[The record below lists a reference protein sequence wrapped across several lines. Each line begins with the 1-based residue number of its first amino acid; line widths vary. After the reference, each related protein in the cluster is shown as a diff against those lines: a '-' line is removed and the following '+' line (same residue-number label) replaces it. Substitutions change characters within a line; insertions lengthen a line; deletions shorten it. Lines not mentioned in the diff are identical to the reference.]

1 MSSIILVLGFWT
13 FFFICNA
20 LLKVCGCLQNYRKY
34 SRKYKEF
41 LENNGL
47 SLSLCHVRWYT
58 TRFNRSFVRFGQIQP
73 YLLHLWFSFGVLV
86 GSLLMVTSVVVLS
99 LTLYK
104 AFSRDAPEQVLTPV
118 MPGVNLPWSQVL
130 YYLGTLTISGVF
142 HEFGHAISAVR
153 EQVRVN
159 GFGMFF
165 MIIYPGA
172 FVDLYT
178 EHLTVI
184 SPLRQLRI
192 YCAGVWHN
200 AVLVL
205 VGLLLIWC
213 LPYLL
218 VPFYVTG
225 QGAVVFSVLKESP
238 LYGSI
243 EPGDTVLSLY
253 GCQVYNK
260 QDWNNCISKT
270 LNTPQHGYCTDM
282 ITITR
287 KNSSQGAF
295 YTGGVYDCCKNSTS
309 SRFCF
314 KYESL
319 SHSKGYACLPARSTM
334 QSRKFCDLPTDCD
347 GPGDKVCVH
356 PSLDNS
362 SRLLRIIRSTS
373 SDVLYVGDPLLL
385 QYTVGIIDYQRRSK
399 ILPMEFPTVLETFL
413 IYLVSLSG
421 ALALLNMVP
430 CYSLDGQWALFA
442 FVDHLLTSYIPLEDQ
457 RNMLCNIILTLGT
470 LLLASNIML
479 ALWTL
484 GSA

>member
-1 MSSIILVLGFWT
+1 MSSVVLIIGFWT
-13 FFFICNA
+13 ILFISNA
-20 LLKVCGCLQNYRKY
+20 LLKNYRKY
-34 SRKYKEF
+34 SRRYKEF
-41 LENNGL
+41 LENNGV
-47 SLSLCHVRWYT
+47 SLSICQVRWYT
-58 TRFNRSFVRFGQIQP
+58 TSFNRSFVRFGKMHP
-73 YLLHLWFSFGVLV
+73 YLLHVWFSVGVVVGVL
-86 GSLLMVTSVVVLS
+86 LMFASVVILC

-104 AFSRDAPEQVLTPV
+104 AFAKDAPEQVLTPV
-118 MPGVNLPWSQVL
+118 MPGVNVPWSQVL
-130 YYLGTLTISGVF
+130 YYLITLTVSGVF

-165 MIIYPGA
+165 MAVYPGA

-200 AVLVL
+200 SVLVIIGL
-205 VGLLLIWC
+205 VLLWS
-213 LPYLL
+213 LPSLL
-218 VPFYVTG
+218 VPIYTTG
-225 QGAVVFSVLKESP
+225 QGAVVLNVLKESP
-238 LYGSI
+238 VHGSI
-243 EPGDTVLSLY
+243 TRGDTVLSLY

-260 QDWNNCISKT
+260 EDWNSCISKT
-270 LNTPQHGYCTDM
+270 LSSPQHGYCTDM
-282 ITITR
+282 LTIIR
-287 KNSSQGAF
+287 KNSSKGVIF
-295 YTGGVYDCCKNSTS
+295 SGGVYDCCQNSTS

-314 KYESL
+314 KYQSL
-319 SHSKGYACLPARSTM
+319 SHSKGHACLPARSTM
-334 QSRKFCDLPTDCD
+334 QSRQLCSLPTDCD
-347 GPGDKVCVH
+347 GPGDKVCAH

-362 SRLLRIIRSTS
+362 SRLLRIIRSKGA
-373 SDVLYVGDPLLL
+373 DVLYVGDPLLL
-385 QYTVGIIDYQRRSK
+385 QYTIGVINYLPRSYL
-399 ILPMEFPTVLETFL
+399 LPMEIPNMLEMFL

-442 FVDHLLTSYIPLEDQ
+442 LVDHTLISFIPNEDQ

-470 LLLASNIML
+470 LLLAANITL

>member
-20 LLKVCGCLQNYRKY
+20 LLKNYRKY

-130 YYLGTLTISGVF
+130 YYLVTLTISGVF

-165 MIIYPGA
+165 MLIYPGA

-205 VGLLLIWC
+205 VGMLLIWC

-225 QGAVVFSVLKESP
+225 QGAVVFSLLKESP

-243 EPGDTVLSLY
+243 QPGDTVLSLY

-282 ITITR
+282 LTITR

-399 ILPMEFPTVLETFL
+399 VLPMEFPTILETFL

-442 FVDHLLTSYIPLEDQ
+442 FVDHLLISYIPLEDQ

>member
-20 LLKVCGCLQNYRKY
+20 LLKNYRKY

-165 MIIYPGA
+165 MLIYPGA

-282 ITITR
+282 LTITR

>member
-1 MSSIILVLGFWT
+1 MSSIILILGFWT
-13 FFFICNA
+13 FVFICNA
-20 LLKVCGCLQNYRKY
+20 LLKNYRKY
-34 SRKYKEF
+34 SIRYRDF
-41 LENNGL
+41 LENNGVTL
-47 SLSLCHVRWYT
+47 SICQVRWYT
-58 TRFNRSFVRFGQIQP
+58 TRFNRSFVKFVQVQP
-73 YLLHLWFSFGVLV
+73 YMLHLWFSFGVFV
-86 GSLLMVTSVVVLS
+86 GALLMISSVVILC

-104 AFSRDAPEQVLTPV
+104 AFTQNAPDQVLTPV
-118 MPGVNLPWSQVL
+118 MPGVNVPWSQVL
-130 YYLGTLTISGVF
+130 YYLITLTISGIF

-165 MIIYPGA
+165 MLIYPGA

-192 YCAGVWHN
+192 FCAGVWHN

-205 VGLLLIWC
+205 VGLLLLC
-213 LPYLL
+213 SLPFLL
-218 VPFYVTG
+218 APFYVTG

-243 EPGDTVLSLY
+243 EPGDTILSLY

-260 QDWNNCISKT
+260 QDWYHCISKT
-270 LNTPQHGYCTDM
+270 LSAPQHGYCSDLL
-282 ITITR
+282 TITR
-287 KNSSQGAF
+287 KNSSQGGF
-295 YTGGVYDCCKNSTS
+295 YSRGVYHCCKNSTS

-314 KYESL
+314 KYVSL
-319 SHSKGYACLPARSTM
+319 SHSKGFACLPARSTM
-334 QSRKFCDLPTDCD
+334 QSRKFCNLPTDCD

-362 SRLLRIIRSTS
+362 SRLMKIIRSTG

-385 QYTVGIIDYQRRSK
+385 QYTVGVIDYQRRSVL
-399 ILPMEFPTVLETFL
+399 LPMEFPNVLETFL

-430 CYSLDGQWALFA
+430 CYALDGQWALFA
-442 FVDHLLTSYIPLEDQ
+442 FVDHTLTSYICQEDQ
-457 RNMLCNIILTLGT
+457 RNMLCNVILTLGT

-484 GSA
+484 GSV

>member
-1 MSSIILVLGFWT
+1 MSSVVLIIGFWT
-13 FFFICNA
+13 IFFISNA
-20 LLKVCGCLQNYRKY
+20 LLKNYRKY
-34 SRKYKEF
+34 SQRYKEF
-41 LENNGL
+41 LENNGI
-47 SLSLCHVRWYT
+47 SLSICQVRWYT
-58 TRFNRSFVRFGQIQP
+58 TSFNRSFVRFGKMHP
-73 YLLHLWFSFGVLV
+73 YLLHVWFSVGVVVGVL
-86 GSLLMVTSVVVLS
+86 LMFASVVILC

-104 AFSRDAPEQVLTPV
+104 AFAKDAPEQVLTPV
-118 MPGVNLPWSQVL
+118 MPGVNVPWSQVL
-130 YYLGTLTISGVF
+130 YYLITLTVSGVF

-165 MIIYPGA
+165 MAVYPGA

-200 AVLVL
+200 SVLVIIGL
-205 VGLLLIWC
+205 VLLWS
-213 LPYLL
+213 LPSLL
-218 VPFYVTG
+218 VPIYATG
-225 QGAVVFSVLKESP
+225 QGAVVLNVLKESP
-238 LYGSI
+238 VHGSI
-243 EPGDTVLSLY
+243 TRGDTVLSLY

-260 QDWNNCISKT
+260 EDWNSCISKT
-270 LNTPQHGYCTDM
+270 LSSPQHGYCTDM
-282 ITITR
+282 LTIIR
-287 KNSSQGAF
+287 KNSSKGAIF
-295 YTGGVYDCCKNSTS
+295 SGGVYDCCQNSTS

-314 KYESL
+314 KYQSL
-319 SHSKGYACLPARSTM
+319 SHSKGHACLPARSTM
-334 QSRKFCDLPTDCD
+334 QSRQLCSLPTDCD
-347 GPGDKVCVH
+347 GPGDKVCAH

-362 SRLLRIIRSTS
+362 SRLLRIIRSKGT
-373 SDVLYVGDPLLL
+373 DVLYVGDPLLL
-385 QYTVGIIDYQRRSK
+385 QYTIGVINYLPRSYL
-399 ILPMEFPTVLETFL
+399 LPMEIPNMLEMFL

-442 FVDHLLTSYIPLEDQ
+442 LVDHTLTSFIPNEDQ

-470 LLLASNIML
+470 LLLAANITL